1 MPKYR
6 SNPTPWPNPAYYLL
20 RFFQFLASIGIIGIL
35 SYFMYYLIKSR
46 LRVPPEFIIQYVAS
60 LLALLNIV
68 TTTVAKC
75 CGALNPKFAV
85 VFDFLILACLAVA
98 FGLLNNAM
106 HGLVRHDCTN
116 GQWGVTGQ
124 GGVRICRMYK
134 GVWAFCVTG
143 LVTYLLS
150 IVVDG
155 IVIRR
160 LGNHKYVA
168 ANPKS
173 MQQTKTYVAPN
184 YSQDTSYGSGGLPSH
199 G

>member
-20 RFFQFLASIGIIGIL
+20 RLLQFISSIGIIGIL
-35 SYFMYYLIKSR
+35 SYFIYYLIKSR
-46 LRVPPEFIIQYVAS
+46 MKVPPVFIIQYVAS
-60 LLALLNIV
+60 LLALLNII

-75 CGALNPKFAV
+75 CGALNAKFAV
-85 VFDFLILACLAVA
+85 AFDFAILAALAVA
-98 FGLLNNAM
+98 FGLLTSAM
-106 HGLVRHDCTN
+106 HGLPFSDCTN
-116 GQWGVTGQ
+116 GSWGVVGQ
-124 GGVRICRMYK
+124 GGVRICRLYK
-134 GVWAFCVTG
+134 GVWALGIVG
-143 LVTYLLS
+143 LVTYFFS
-150 IVVDG
+150 ILVDG

-160 LGNHKYVA
+160 TGNHKYVV

>member
-20 RFFQFLASIGIIGIL
+20 RFLQFVTSIGIIGIL
-35 SYFMYYLIKSR
+35 SYFSYYLVKSR
-46 LRVPPEFIIQYVAS
+46 MKVPPVFIIQYVAS

-75 CGALNPKFAV
+75 CGALNAKFAV
-85 VFDFLILACLAVA
+85 VFDFVILAALSVA
-98 FGLLNNAM
+98 FGLLTNAM
-106 HGLVRHDCTN
+106 HGLVFKECTN
-116 GQWGVTGQ
+116 GAWGVEGQ
-124 GGVRICRMYK
+124 GGVRICRLYK
-134 GVWAFCVTG
+134 GVWALCVIS
-143 LVTYLLS
+143 LIAWVFSL
-150 IVVDG
+150 VVDG

-160 LGNHKYVA
+160 TGNHKYVV

-173 MQQTKTYVAPN
+173 MQQTKTYTAPN